1 MGTRERTPGD
11 GGERTMKLV
20 DCETFAVPPR
30 WLFVRLE
37 TDDGLVGW
45 GEHVTGG
52 GGPAPVAAAVD
63 ALFEGRLQGSDPLR
77 IEDHWTTMYR
87 GGFYRGGP
95 VLMSA
100 LSGLDQALWDIKGTH
115 YDAPIHELLG
125 GRVRDRVRVYGWI
138 GGDRPADVG
147 AAATER
153 VEQGFSAVKM
163 NATEEFRRVESPAAI
178 DAAVARLRE
187 VREAVGPE
195 IDVAVDFHGRV
206 AKSMAKKLAKR
217 LEPHEPMFVE
227 EPVLSEQIEAFG
239 EIAAHT
245 TTPLA
250 AGERLFS
257 RWEFKPLFESG
268 AIDVIQPDLSHAG
281 GITEVRKI
289 AAMAESYDVALA
301 PHCPLG
307 PIALAACLQVDACT
321 QNALIQEQ
329 SADIHYNR
337 EADLYEYLAEP
348 SVFDYEEGY
357 VSIPAD
363 PGLGIDLDEEA
374 IRAAAEPPSEV
385 DWGEN
390 LSALKPVWRHDD
402 GSFTEW

>member
-1 MGTRERTPGD
+1 
-11 GGERTMKLV
+11 MKLV

-37 TDDGLVGW
+37 TDSGLVGW

-52 GGPAPVAAAVD
+52 GGPAPVAAAIE
-63 ALFEGRLQGSDPLR
+63 ALFEGRLRGSDPLR

-115 YDAPIHELLG
+115 YDAPIYDLLG
-125 GRVRDRVRVYGWI
+125 GKVRDRVRVYGWI

-147 AAATER
+147 RAATEK
-153 VEQGFSAVKM
+153 VEQGFRAFKM
-163 NATEEFRRVESPAAI
+163 NATEEFRAVESPAAV
-178 DAAVARLRE
+178 DAAVSRLRE
-187 VREAVGPE
+187 VRDAVGPE
-195 IDVAVDFHGRV
+195 IEIAVDFHGRV
-206 AKSMAKKLAKR
+206 AKPMAKKLASE
-217 LEPHEPMFVE
+217 LEPYDPMFVE
-227 EPVLSEQIEAFG
+227 EPVLSDHLEAFN
-239 EIAAHT
+239 EVAAHT

-250 AGERLFS
+250 AGERLFT
-257 RWEFKPLFESG
+257 RWDFKPLLESG
-268 AIDVIQPDLSHAG
+268 AVDVIQPDLSHAG

-289 AAMAESYDVALA
+289 AAMAEAYDVALA

-307 PIALAACLQVDACT
+307 PIALASCLQIDACT

-329 SADIHYNR
+329 SLDIHYNR
-337 EADLYEYLAEP
+337 DADLLDYLADP
-348 SVFDYEEGY
+348 SVFAYDEGY
-357 VSIPAD
+357 VEVLSGA
-363 PGLGIDLDEEA
+363 GLGITLDEEA

-385 DWGEN
+385 DWGES
-390 LSALKPVWRHDD
+390 LSFFKPVWRHED
-402 GSFTEW
+402 GSFAEW